1 MFLCLLIA
9 FNWWHF
15 SGVFMS
21 ALKLNHF
28 VKQLVQLIQ
37 TFISPF
43 TNIKQ
48 SFSFYAL
55 FRCMHANNFQ
65 WTVQKY
71 GCDHKCKKYALVYFN
86 ASFIT
91 CKEMVFL
98 GELLRVAQVKSGR
111 QFGWSL
117 SCIFQFCVSYTSDG
131 QWTDCRCLFET
142 NVWSLILT
150 RYRRSAQL
158 QCSKKIQYK
167 QPGFSLHPLLCLW
180 NMLIVVFL
188 WGFGEARS
196 QLATI
201 LPNRFNGLH
210 QQSKHWTSNVWG
222 WVLDNQQVLDN
233 SYQYKGFP

>member
-131 QWTDCRCLFET
+131 QWTGVCLRLMFGHWFWRDTEDQH
-142 NVWSLILT
+142 NCSAVKKYNINSLV
-150 RYRRSAQL
+150 
-158 QCSKKIQYK
+158 
-167 QPGFSLHPLLCLW
+167 SLCIHYCASE
-180 NMLIVVFL
+180 IC
-188 WGFGEARS
+188 
-196 QLATI
+196 
-201 LPNRFNGLH
+201 
-210 QQSKHWTSNVWG
+210 
-222 WVLDNQQVLDN
+222 
-233 SYQYKGFP
+233 